1 MGRKVVC
8 GCNFKSGPD
17 KGSFQNCQAKKTKQ
31 TNKNKQAN
39 KQRAPACW
47 FFWFLVIPLVN
58 WTIYIFAST
67 LKIHLF
73 LKFVAPKKSGG
84 GTFQRGGRNC
94 HP

>member
-1 MGRKVVC
+1 VGVILRVGRTRGV
-8 GCNFKSGPD
+8 FKTV
-17 KGSFQNCQAKKTKQ
+17 KQKKTKQ

-67 LKIHLF
+67 LKIYFF

>member
-1 MGRKVVC
+1 VGRKVVC

-67 LKIHLF
+67 LKIYLF
-73 LKFVAPKKSGG
+73 LKFVAPQKSGG

>member
-1 MGRKVVC
+1 VGRKVVC

-67 LKIHLF
+67 LKIYLF